1 MTGKGGTAIR
11 GLEQSPGQGR
21 AVGGPRQGRA
31 RITATPSEKRALTRL
46 GLRLKDGARGAKSRD
61 QGEGEAGGDVARGAQ
76 GEASTCPLP
85 DWVHG

>member
-21 AVGGPRQGRA
+21 FQTGPCSHHGHPVRETSSDQAQAQTQGRS
-31 RITATPSEKRALTRL
+31 P
-46 GLRLKDGARGAKSRD
+46 GAKSRD
-61 QGEGEAGGDVARGAQ
+61 QGEGKAGGDVARGAQ
-76 GEASTCPLP
+76 GEASTRPLP